1 MQQLSSKRPSLTAIF
16 GRNSSSTHIKVS
28 ILQETELNSSRTCE
42 SETFTQIWC
51 PFYKRKYFS
60 YGIIEKVQLF
70 LLSSKAYFGVP
81 ESKKWNKRRMRAPLL
96 KPFGDGKQSH
106 FSWGL
111 MLTYLHILYEK
122 ALSSYSW
129 HSACPIGEYTS
140 KQLNFKH
147 VRQSTLV
154 WFLKMKAQ

>member
-81 ESKKWNKRRMRAPLL
+81 ESKK
-96 KPFGDGKQSH
+96 
-106 FSWGL
+106 
-111 MLTYLHILYEK
+111 
-122 ALSSYSW
+122 
-129 HSACPIGEYTS
+129 
-140 KQLNFKH
+140 
-147 VRQSTLV
+147 
-154 WFLKMKAQ
+154 